1 MTPVGIPQILSS
13 AGRSRDCNRRNRDM
27 PNGRPDKADRQAEIL
42 DVQLLDVF
50 AQIEALMRLAREI
63 QREALRLRGVPTQV
77 SPAERYGAGQA
88 IRRHLEHMGDE
99 GRGLADVIKQ
109 LRKSAKTLEVLL
121 QTESERV

>member
-1 MTPVGIPQILSS
+1 
-13 AGRSRDCNRRNRDM
+13 M
-27 PNGRPDKADRQAEIL
+27 PNDRPDKADRQAELL

-50 AQIEALMRLAREI
+50 AEIEALMRLAREI
-63 QREALRLRGVPTQV
+63 QREALRLRGVPTAV
-77 SPAERYGAGQA
+77 SPAERYSAGQA
-88 IRRHLEHMGDE
+88 IRRHIERMTDE